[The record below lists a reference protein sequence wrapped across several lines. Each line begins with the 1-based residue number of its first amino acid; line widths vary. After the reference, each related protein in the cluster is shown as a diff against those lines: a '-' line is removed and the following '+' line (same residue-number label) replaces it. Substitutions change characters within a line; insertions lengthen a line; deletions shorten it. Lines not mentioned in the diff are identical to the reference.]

1 MRKFHSI
8 AIILSM
14 ATYRIEDTDLTPDEE
29 NRGFGGSDTDISK
42 YPFVAG
48 LILERTDDE
57 PICGGTLVAPLFVM
71 TSAYCI
77 EPFTRRAQKAEKIR
91 VVEFFEHP
99 ELNNGKDVALLK
111 LEKPSTRKPAPLAD
125 INRSDEKCGTM
136 AAAAAGW
143 GYTKEHAVPDTLQVV
158 DVKIILDNECVK
170 YSVNTDVTLCAGTE
184 HGEGVCYGDYGS
196 PLIANGAV
204 VGIASNVSLSD
215 VSCGDQPELYIRV
228 SEIRDFVT
236 DVVNGG
242 STANVTDDHATR
254 YVLAP

>member
-1 MRKFHSI
+1 MKAR
-8 AIILSM
+8 ILPEETDRAGAAVESSYRHNTFYGHVSCRISL
-14 ATYRIEDTDLTPDEE
+14 AKDVGEPVLSSYRIEDTDLTPDEE

-77 EPFTRRAQKAEKIR
+77 EPFT
-91 VVEFFEHP
+91 
-99 ELNNGKDVALLK
+99 NVALLK

-215 VSCGDQPELYIRV
+215 LHRFFHSSGPQRLSTKATDARIETSGDK
-228 SEIRDFVT
+228 
-236 DVVNGG
+236 VVVG
-242 STANVTDDHATR
+242 R
-254 YVLAP
+254 